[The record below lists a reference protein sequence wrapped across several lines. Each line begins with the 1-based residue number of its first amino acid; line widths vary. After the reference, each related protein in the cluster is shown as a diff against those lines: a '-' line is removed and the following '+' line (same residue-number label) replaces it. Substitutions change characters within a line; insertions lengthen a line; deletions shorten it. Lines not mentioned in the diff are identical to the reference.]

1 MATAAGSTKAP
12 PQDIVAIFHASFH
25 PTRGNDLDW
34 SLKATDDLQLDGV
47 EFSSLPS
54 GLHLVEQDVVY
65 FTKDGLRGVCVFTRR
80 QTSEQGQRG
89 FRLSSLGILLA
100 RSLRP
105 RPWRHVPALK
115 ALVRDLHS
123 DSAPQG
129 DSSQDVWEPAR
140 RFFDL
145 RKARLGD
152 LGGAGAWHRWSE
164 ELEFDTD
171 DDGGVEDVSDGYEQH
186 TRAPPTLHL
195 PHLLRILG
203 PSSLTLYKHVLG
215 RRRILIYTQPPVEA
229 ACLLC
234 QVAADMCFEDQTT
247 PTTQGEAPGATP
259 QLKGKHKEGINVLGI
274 VTLHDIDMLE
284 RESRTGRGW
293 IACTTDAVF
302 LEKPQYYDLIIDLTP
317 YAPTER
323 RARPGLQL
331 AIKEPY
337 ARRPTYRLSTI
348 RFTWSDVKLWTEL
361 DRILQLDADTN
372 GVARAHRAPSPV
384 WAWADA
390 WGVYEDVCVVCARLC
405 SGLWRSDNSNGS
417 NGSRDQW
424 GSPRERSGR
433 RRRAHVRAYGDGI
446 EGRRSSYRPQ
456 GDDDVGKYGSGS
468 SGDEDEDGAVL
479 VRSRQTRTTL
489 ALLQTFHAQT
499 RFLLSRLATVLPST
513 ASSLPDAQLTPRD
526 LLALA
531 LGPLS
536 SLDARFVEWLAEEYA
551 GGARVS
557 VRRGWRDLLGGLV
570 GAAVGGSGSASSS

>member
-1 MATAAGSTKAP
+1 
-12 PQDIVAIFHASFH
+12 VAIFHASFH

-89 FRLSSLGILLA
+89 FRLSSLGVLLA

-123 DSAPQG
+123 DSASQG

-140 RFFDL
+140 RFFEL
-145 RKARLGD
+145 RKARLED
-152 LGGAGAWHRWSE
+152 LGGAGAWHRWGE
-164 ELEFDTD
+164 ELEFDI
-171 DDGGVEDVSDGYEQH
+171 DDGGAEDYTHAS
-186 TRAPPTLHL
+186 PTLHL
-195 PHLLRILG
+195 PHLLRVLG

-229 ACLLC
+229 ACFLC

-247 PTTQGEAPGATP
+247 PAAQGPNAAP
-259 QLKGKHKEGINVLGI
+259 QLKGKHKEGINVLGS

-302 LEKPQYYDLIIDLTP
+302 LEKPQYYDLLIDLTS

-323 RARPGLQL
+323 RATTRPGLQL
-331 AIKEPY
+331 AIKEPS

-405 SGLWRSDNSNGS
+405 SGLWRSGNDNGTG
-417 NGSRDQW
+417 GSRDQW
-424 GSPRERSGR
+424 GSPRRERSGR
-433 RRRAHVRAYGDGI
+433 LRAHVRAFGDGI
-446 EGRRSSYRPQ
+446 EGRRASYRPQ
-456 GDDDVGKYGSGS
+456 HDDDDDVGKFGSGS

-513 ASSLPDAQLTPRD
+513 ASSPSDAQLTPRD
-526 LLALA
+526 LLVLA

-570 GAAVGGSGSASSS
+570 GAAVGGSGAASSS

>member
-1 MATAAGSTKAP
+1 MAMAAGSTKAP

-34 SLKATDDLQLDGV
+34 SLKASDDLQLNGV

-54 GLHLVEQDVVY
+54 GLHLVEQDVVH
-65 FTKDGLRGVCVFTRR
+65 DGLRGVCVFTRR

-100 RSLRP
+100 RSPCP

-115 ALVRDLHS
+115 ALVRDLYS
-123 DSAPQG
+123 NS
-129 DSSQDVWEPAR
+129 DVWEPAR
-140 RFFDL
+140 RFFEL
-145 RKARLGD
+145 PKARLED
-152 LGGAGAWHRWSE
+152 LGGAGAWHSWSE
-164 ELEFDTD
+164 ELEFDM
-171 DDGGVEDVSDGYEQH
+171 DDGRVEDYTHAS
-186 TRAPPTLHL
+186 PTLHL
-195 PHLLRILG
+195 PHLLHVLG

-229 ACLLC
+229 ACFLC

-247 PTTQGEAPGATP
+247 STAQGEAPNAVP
-259 QLKGKHKEGINVLGI
+259 QLKGKHKKGINVLGS

-302 LEKPQYYDLIIDLTP
+302 FEKPQYYDLIIDLTS

-323 RARPGLQL
+323 RATARPGLQL

-372 GVARAHRAPSPV
+372 GIARARARRASAPV
-384 WAWADA
+384 WAWTDA
-390 WGVYEDVCVVCARLC
+390 WGVYEDVCVVCAKLC
-405 SGLWRSDNSNGS
+405 SGLWRGGGSVSSNGS
-417 NGSRDQW
+417 SGPRDQW
-424 GSPRERSGR
+424 SWTGSPQERSGR
-433 RRRAHVRAYGDGI
+433 RRAHVRPHGDGI
-446 EGRRSSYRPQ
+446 EGRRASYRPHDEDDE
-456 GDDDVGKYGSGS
+456 DDDDDDARKYDIS
-468 SGDEDEDGAVL
+468 DEDEDGAVL

-499 RFLLSRLATVLPST
+499 RFLLSRLATVLPSA
-513 ASSLPDAQLTPRD
+513 ASALPDAQLTPRD

-570 GAAVGGSGSASSS
+570 GAAVGGSGASS